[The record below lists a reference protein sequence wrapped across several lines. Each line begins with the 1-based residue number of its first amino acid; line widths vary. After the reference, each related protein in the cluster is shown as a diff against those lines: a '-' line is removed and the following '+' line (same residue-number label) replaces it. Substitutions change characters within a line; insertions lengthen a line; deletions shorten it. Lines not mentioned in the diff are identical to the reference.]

1 MAYHVLDIICQMM
14 KSSEKG
20 AFERV
25 DSTCGRYYNKCIG
38 FMKLHL
44 IQRDMK

>member
-25 DSTCGRYYNKCIG
+25 GSTCGRPGAFRQSGLNC
-38 FMKLHL
+38 F
-44 IQRDMK
+44 RNA